1 MSRSSSVRAPF
12 VFRPSLAALMLM
24 AAGMVSADPV
34 ANATAGEAERRAPVV
49 RRPGL
54 DPRAVDRWLAWVR
67 ERRPAEYERLTRL
80 RAERPAEFEAEAARR
95 LGEWA
100 RVAADREGPAAGP
113 TAEQRMEQY
122 SARIESIARAY
133 RDAPA
138 EQRPV
143 LRQELQQLVTIAFDL
158 QEAERRE
165 RLGRLEREV
174 QRLKRELEQRR
185 AAREQMIERKVREIL
200 EADTAAR

>member
-1 MSRSSSVRAPF
+1 MKNSFHACGRRTLPALGF
-12 VFRPSLAALMLM
+12 VLTLM
-24 AAGMVSADPV
+24 AVGVAVADPV
-34 ANATAGEAERRAPVV
+34 ADAPPGEAERRASPV
-49 RRPGL
+49 RRPGV

-100 RVAADREGPAAGP
+100 RVAGDREGAGP
-113 TAEQRMEQY
+113 GPAGEQRMQQY
-122 SARIESIARAY
+122 TARIESLARAY
-133 RDAPA
+133 REASA
-138 EQRPV
+138 EQRSL

-200 EADTAAR
+200 EADTAAP